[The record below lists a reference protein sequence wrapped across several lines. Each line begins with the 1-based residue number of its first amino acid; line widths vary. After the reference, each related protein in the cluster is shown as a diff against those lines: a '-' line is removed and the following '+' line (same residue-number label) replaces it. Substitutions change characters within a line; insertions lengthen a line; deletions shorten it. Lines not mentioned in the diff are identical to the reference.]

1 MCVLSDIDS
10 LPEMD
15 PVAFVHHSANVT
27 EAVMVDGA
35 LDEYSEESSEHDYDL
50 EDVRPHDCLHA
61 ALEREEFGTM
71 WTCSRASVVL
81 AYIFSVSVHQVRI

>member
-1 MCVLSDIDS
+1 MTATSIHILITFRVCVLSDIDS

-15 PVAFVHHSANVT
+15 PVAFVHHSPNVT

-61 ALEREEFGTM
+61 ALEREEF
-71 WTCSRASVVL
+71 RYHVDV
-81 AYIFSVSVHQVRI
+81 